1 MIQNLLNVADN
12 VFKKLLSIWQS
23 IILVMV
29 LDLGCGGSIHK
40 YICIASIVVLLRVFV
55 GCKKYVSVWG
65 RLREA
70 FEAVPLPQGLSLVAS
85 PSLDAADGDSGRL
98 QHARPSGNAAAAGDE
113 HSSTAAAPAI
123 GPQRQ
128 SAVYPSAHEVAK
140 ALSNPQAHQR
150 ALSAAATAQTTES
163 APTVDAPSPAL
174 IPDSSDC

>member
-1 MIQNLLNVADN
+1 M
-12 VFKKLLSIWQS
+12 
-23 IILVMV
+23 
-29 LDLGCGGSIHK
+29 
-40 YICIASIVVLLRVFV
+40 VLLRVFV

-85 PSLDAADGDSGRL
+85 PSLDAADADSGRL